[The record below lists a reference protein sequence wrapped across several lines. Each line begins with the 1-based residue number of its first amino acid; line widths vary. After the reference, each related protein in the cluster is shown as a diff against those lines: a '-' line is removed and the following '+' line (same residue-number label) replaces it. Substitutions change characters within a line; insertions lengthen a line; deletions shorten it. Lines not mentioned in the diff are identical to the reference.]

1 MIHFEDLNTDCGGP
15 KHSWKQKIQWRNH
28 NFSESL
34 APNKFADKSNRMRR
48 GFQKNRAER
57 GLFFAVPP
65 AIFWKRDISSAS
77 EKTFPGFWGY
87 LLNSLQ
93 KRGVLVHSNS
103 LTSKLYYHAPWV
115 VISRIWKTFC
125 QTSSGLGTGQRT
137 FLLMARQQSHTNVK
151 GLGPCWRR
159 PQGHYFSVTKTL
171 S

>member
-1 MIHFEDLNTDCGGP
+1 MIHFEDLNADCGGP

-93 KRGVLVHSNS
+93 KRGVLVHSIHS
-103 LTSKLYYHAPWV
+103 LRNYTTMHLGLWSAGSEKLSVRLQV
-115 VISRIWKTFC
+115 VWAQVSARFC
-125 QTSSGLGTGQRT
+125 WWLVNRVTQT
-137 FLLMARQQSHTNVK
+137 
-151 GLGPCWRR
+151 
-159 PQGHYFSVTKTL
+159 
-171 S
+171 